1 MILLYYGCSIHTS
14 CKSKGR
20 GWILFDRFFL
30 TKGYPSPLADNSFPP
45 VLVVNWW
52 YWVSILRYWLVFGS
66 TGLEQGGTGCQCD
79 MLSENIWLTWCK
91 PLNYSIFG
99 EGKSDYGQ
107 ANKSTD
113 RISYLRL
120 DPFCGR
126 GRAKLTHSSEREFF
140 LGVVRMGKLHEYQN
154 FCFLL

>member
-91 PLNYSIFG
+91 PLNYSIFRK
-99 EGKSDYGQ
+99 EEVM
-107 ANKSTD
+107 TD
-113 RISYLRL
+113 KWTDRETNRISYLRL
-120 DPFCGR
+120 GTFCGR
-126 GRAKLTHSSEREFF
+126 GRVKMDWYGSLIPNIDSAPWFYS
-140 LGVVRMGKLHEYQN
+140 
-154 FCFLL
+154 